1 MVPRTGDLPG
11 AGTGGGGAVQQGS
24 RQIATGAGR
33 APRALTRREKA
44 AVIVRLLLAEGDAID
59 LSRLPEDHQT
69 ALTETIGALK
79 VVDRATLMSV
89 VREFHEDLQSVG
101 LAFPGELDR
110 ALDLLDG
117 KISPTAADRLRR
129 KADRAVGSDP
139 WERLAGVPS
148 DHLLKIL
155 DEESTEVCAVLIS
168 KLPVGRGAELLARL
182 PGERARRVAHSVS
195 LTESIDP
202 ETVRR
207 IGAALVLQLT
217 NLPQRAFR
225 GDSASRVGALLNHAS
240 AATRE
245 SLLDGLEVEDAG
257 FAEQVRKAI
266 FTFVHIPERIAPR
279 DVPLVTRGVEQPV
292 LITALAGCNTPETA
306 AVRDFILSNISQRLA
321 ETMREDIAAMGKV
334 RERKAEEAMTAVITA
349 IRALEEAGTL
359 TLTMPDEGD

>member
-1 MVPRTGDLPG
+1 M
-11 AGTGGGGAVQQGS
+11 QQGQKS
-24 RQIATGAGR
+24 VVVGGVR
-33 APRALTRREKA
+33 APRVLTRREKA
-44 AVIVRLLLAEGDAID
+44 AVIVRLLVAEGEPID

-79 VVDRATLMSV
+79 VVDRSTLLAV
-89 VREFHEDLQSVG
+89 VREFHDELQSVG

-139 WERLAGVPS
+139 WERLAGIPS

-155 DEESTEVCAVLIS
+155 GEESIEVCAVLIS

-207 IGAALVLQLT
+207 IGSALVLQLT

-245 SLLDGLEVEDAG
+245 SLLDGLQAEDAE

-266 FTFVHIPERIAPR
+266 FTFVHIPERISPR
-279 DVPLVTRGVEQPV
+279 DVPLVTRAVEQGDLV
-292 LITALAGCNTPETA
+292 TALAGCNSPETV

-321 ETMREDIAAMGKV
+321 ETLREDIAAMGKV
-334 RERKAEEAMTAVITA
+334 RDRKAEEAMTGVITA
-349 IRALEEAGTL
+349 IRALEEEGTL
-359 TLTMPDEGD
+359 TLILPDEGD